1 MKVEPFWALL
11 FFRGY
16 FLAIMQKGVILMF
29 MNNIN
34 NLIKGM
40 LEDKQLRIIWFAV
53 LIFGIA
59 STWLAW
65 QMLPL
70 TIFEAILDPIAV
82 GFMIVK
88 TIEYYRHK

>member
-1 MKVEPFWALL
+1 
-11 FFRGY
+11 
-16 FLAIMQKGVILMF
+16 MF

-59 STWLAW
+59 STILAW
-65 QMLPL
+65 QWLPL
-70 TIFEAILDPIAV
+70 TLFEAILDPIAV

>member
-1 MKVEPFWALL
+1 MIK
-11 FFRGY
+11 
-16 FLAIMQKGVILMF
+16 
-29 MNNIN
+29 NIN
-34 NLIKGM
+34 TLINHM
-40 LEDKQLRIIWFAV
+40 LDDKQWRAIWFAV